1 MTRRTSILIAVAVL
15 LIAGWFAFL
24 YLPASGKQA
33 KVRTELRSA
42 EAQLRDYESTLAQVP
57 VFMAARSELR
67 KKLQSVNS
75 SLYAKEDLVELFD
88 ELERKAGAFSLRT
101 VEITPPVEE
110 LLQLNNSVPSDGE
123 PQVLSLNI
131 VLKGNY
137 IDFGRFVEALENAP
151 YFRTT
156 QSCIITRFQ
165 DGSDQVAYSLGFK
178 ALLGMT
184 MEGVS

>member
-1 MTRRTSILIAVAVL
+1 MTRKTSILIAVAIVL
-15 LIAGWFAFL
+15 VAGWFVFL

-33 KVRTELRSA
+33 KARAELKSA

-57 VFMAARSELR
+57 VFIAARSELSR
-67 KKLQSVNS
+67 KLQAVNS

-110 LLQLNNSVPSDGE
+110 LLQLNRMVPSEGE

-131 VLKGNY
+131 VLRGNY
-137 IDFGRFVEALENAP
+137 IDFGRFVEALETAP
-151 YFRTT
+151 YFRAT
-156 QSCIITRFQ
+156 QSCIITRLQ

-184 MEGVS
+184 TEGVS